1 LAALQ
6 ALCNQKDW
14 LDKNFKKEHQVSVL
28 GQARLTEEEQARMLG
43 KTIGKYTFT
52 RRRNF
57 LNGCVS
63 YLWLNVSCGGTVL
76 YVDEVEE
83 EAELAAGDE
92 FEEASSD
99 EDSEEEEKDK

>member
-1 LAALQ
+1 MVE
-6 ALCNQKDW
+6 C
-14 LDKNFKKEHQVSVL
+14 VL
-28 GQARLTEEEQARMLG
+28 WG
-43 KTIGKYTFT
+43 K
-52 RRRNF
+52 
-57 LNGCVS
+57 
-63 YLWLNVSCGGTVL
+63 GTVL

>member
-1 LAALQ
+1 
-6 ALCNQKDW
+6 
-14 LDKNFKKEHQVSVL
+14 
-28 GQARLTEEEQARMLG
+28 M
-43 KTIGKYTFT
+43 
-52 RRRNF
+52 
-57 LNGCVS
+57 
-63 YLWLNVSCGGTVL
+63 SCGGTVV